1 MFTYFLQYIFYQFK
15 TVSKITLG
23 IIRKWPL
30 KIETISITLGN
41 TVKHRSKLERK
52 VKTMFTDNMT
62 LVYTGIIFLH
72 QFIVICRYSFFFF
85 FFTNWRFLSP
95 LHWARLS
102 APFFQEQSLTLCL
115 HVSVS
120 ANSHNISN
128 IFIIVRFFIMV

>member
-72 QFIVICRYSFFFF
+72 QFIVLCRYSFFFF
-85 FFTNWRFLSP
+85 SLQIEGF
-95 LHWARLS
+95 WALCI
-102 APFFQEQSLTLCL
+102 EQDYQHHFSKSNRSLCVSMSLCL
-115 HVSVS
+115 L
-120 ANSHNISN
+120 ILI
-128 IFIIVRFFIMV
+128 IFQTFSLLLDFL